1 MLGVRPPHEVEGA
14 AGHAAFDFT
23 VVHLAE
29 DEGLEAQVRLQSGV
43 TGRVVQR
50 VGEPANARHSAKLLP
65 QESMTLHH
73 TCKQIL
79 EGCTRLVS
87 RGPTTV
93 DELESARLHKTFHLV
108 LDLFRLSGVPHCEQL
123 YVGEAKLEVWLQ
135 SQLLQDAVERGLD
148 AASQAGQGRSA
159 ELLVHRMCAKYAIV
173 CVGHHVNSYFLS
185 TLNVRFLITRL
196 RLLLYSES
204 DHLVAAQRN
213 ARQHKQTHQKRDWPQ
228 REYS

>member
-23 VVHLAE
+23 AVHLAE

-43 TGRVVQR
+43 TSRVVQR
-50 VGEPANARHSAKLLP
+50 VAEPANARYIAKLLP

-73 TCKQIL
+73 TRKQIL
-79 EGCTRLVS
+79 EGCARLVS
-87 RGPTTV
+87 RGPTTI
-93 DELESARLHKTFHLV
+93 DELESTRLHKSFHLV

-123 YVGEAKLEVWLQ
+123 YVGEAKLEVRLQ
-135 SQLLQDAVERGLD
+135 SQLFQDTVKRGLD
-148 AASQAGQGRSA
+148 AASQARQGRAA

-185 TLNVRFLITRL
+185 LLNVIFLISL
-196 RLLLYSES
+196 LPLLLYSES
-204 DHLVAAQRN
+204 DHLVAAQRYV
-213 ARQHKQTHQKRDWPQ
+213 R
-228 REYS
+228 